1 MKPKMI
7 LLTPMVRTK
16 NTRGLLPL
24 QILQRMKLGCD
35 CPRKAVSAT
44 QAAEASAEGCVVCW
58 RAWRQ
63 MARSLCER
71 LSSRGAVKA
80 R

>member
-1 MKPKMI
+1 MKPKRM

-16 NTRGLLPL
+16 NTRGLFPL

-35 CPRKAVSAT
+35 CPRKAISAT
-44 QAAEASAEGCVVCW
+44 RAAESRAEGWVVCW

-63 MARSLCER
+63 RERSLWER

-80 R
+80 K